1 MIRIKGDSQKM
12 TKKEPE
18 EEITVILEEPV
29 PIRTRKNKKASSR
42 SARRLEDIE
51 SRVSKS
57 VRRVSKAVDNGVS
70 IYLEKRDKSAS
81 KRRDGALVDFCENAS
96 VGVSKTLAESAP
108 VLTDFAKAVNSRR
121 VRKTIRKVVR
131 SIPLL

>member
-1 MIRIKGDSQKM
+1 M

-29 PIRTRKNKKASSR
+29 PIRTRKNKRVSSR

-70 IYLEKRDKSAS
+70 TYLEKRDKSAR
-81 KRRDGALVDFCENAS
+81 KRRDGALVDFCENAA

-108 VLTDFAKAVNSRR
+108 VLTDFAKALNSRR